1 MSRPSGDVIHH
12 LVPSSD
18 WPGEPSPTYEPPG
31 FAAEGFIHFSTT
43 EQVPATSLRHYAQ
56 VADLLLVTVAVEAL
70 DADLRWE
77 DLSGTGVFPHLYGA
91 LNIDA
96 VRSVVPYR
104 AGEAVPIPTG

>member
-18 WPGEPSPTYEPPG
+18 WPGEPRPTYEPPG

-43 EQVPATSLRHYAQ
+43 EQVPVTSLRHYAQ
-56 VADLLLVTVAVEAL
+56 VSDLLLVTVDVEAL
-70 DADLRWE
+70 EADLRWE
-77 DLSGTGVFPHLYGA
+77 DLSGTGLFPHLYGA

-96 VRSVVPYR
+96 VRSVGPYR
-104 AGEAVPIPTG
+104 SGDAVPCRAG